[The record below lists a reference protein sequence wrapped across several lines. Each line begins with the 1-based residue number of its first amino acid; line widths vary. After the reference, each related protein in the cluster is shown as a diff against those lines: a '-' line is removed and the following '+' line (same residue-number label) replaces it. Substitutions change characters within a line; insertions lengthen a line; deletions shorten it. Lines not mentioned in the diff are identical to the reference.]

1 LASERKAALPGTAS
15 LEIFMSTTTLSSPV
29 SAAPRLDWPFLIAAV
44 LGAAV
49 LIALVVL
56 DGQPA
61 SAGLIIGGFALGAAF
76 LKTEFSFTAAWR
88 RFLVKGEAG
97 GLLAALLL
105 IAVAACV
112 IVPVAALVPGFGGA
126 IAPIGPSLIVGAFVF
141 GIGMQLGNGCGS
153 GTLYTAG
160 GGSGRMLITLALFI
174 VGSVIG
180 SLHLPAF
187 LALGGVDPILAS
199 SYFGPWGGL
208 AATLASI
215 AIAAVIIVAI
225 ARIRGAGFKPRPLLI
240 VGAIVIGLLCIGV
253 FLAGHHPWS
262 VTFGFTVWG
271 AKLAA
276 LAGFDFS
283 NAEFWQWPGPKRA
296 LAESVLSDTSSLTD
310 FGMILGAMAAAAA
323 TKPFA
328 RTAWPPMGSLL
339 AAAVG
344 GLLMGWGARI
354 GFGCNIGAFLGG
366 VASGS
371 LHGWV
376 WFGAALSGCMIGIR
390 LRPLFGLSGD

>member
-1 LASERKAALPGTAS
+1 MNTATLERPAA
-15 LEIFMSTTTLSSPV
+15 V
-29 SAAPRLDWPFLIAAV
+29 AARLDWPFLIAAL
-44 LGAAV
+44 LGTAV
-49 LIALVVL
+49 LVALVAL

-61 SAGLIIGGFALGAAF
+61 SAALVIGGFALGVAF
-76 LKTEFSFTAAWR
+76 LKSEFSFTAAWR
-88 RFLVKGEAG
+88 RFLVTGEAG
-97 GLLAALLL
+97 GMLGALLL
-105 IAVAACV
+105 IAVAATV

-141 GIGMQLGNGCGS
+141 GIGMQLANGCGS

-160 GGSGRMLITLALFI
+160 GGSGRMLVALALFI

-187 LALGGVDPILAS
+187 LALGGIDPILAS
-199 SYFGPWGGL
+199 DYFGAWGGL
-208 AATLASI
+208 AVTLASI
-215 AIAAVIIVAI
+215 ALVALAI
-225 ARIRGAGFKPRPLLI
+225 MGFARSRGANDRPRPL
-240 VGAIVIGLLCIGV
+240 IVIGAVAIGLLSIAV

-283 NAEFWQWPGPKRA
+283 HAEFWQWPGPKRA
-296 LAESVLSDTSSLTD
+296 LGESILSDTSSLTD
-310 FGMILGAMAAAAA
+310 LGMILGAMAAAAA
-323 TKPFA
+323 SKPFA
-328 RTAWPPMGSLL
+328 RTAWPPARSLL
-339 AAAVG
+339 AAAIG

-354 GFGCNIGAFLGG
+354 GFGCNIGAFVGG

-371 LHGWV
+371 LHGWI
-376 WFGAALSGCMIGIR
+376 WFASALGGCLIGIR
-390 LRPLFGLSGD
+390 LRPLFGLSRE